1 MPRGHL
7 ALACPPMLCTGL
19 CTTSGSVRD
28 RVWTVVWES
37 GGRKK
42 VRETYCGAM
51 DRAIRNL
58 SRAPDGGSG
67 RGNPER
73 PRDRSTGRPDNG
85 GPPRP
90 GSPGR
95 GPGTFGSRVRG
106 RRHGGTPSPL
116 TRSHRPGCAGSP
128 EQTRTPPSQWPRL
141 GLPGRGRSTGAG
153 AWTGSPALEPAPPWL
168 TPHPLRRGTSKP
180 HRGTRSR
187 FGGTATRTR
196 RKAPPRWSSRPH
208 PWDTEPPRWHRDP
221 HAEEGPTS
229 VGPEAAPEIHPSG
242 WLRQRLGGSP
252 PRAPR
257 THTSRGPQPFGSST
271 ATARHPHS
279 TSPLPLTP

>member
-1 MPRGHL
+1 MPRAHL
-7 ALACPPMLCTGL
+7 TSACPLMLCTGL
-19 CTTSGSVRD
+19 CTTSRPVRSW
-28 RVWTVVWES
+28 VWTVVWES
-37 GGRKK
+37 RGRNN
-42 VRETYCGAM
+42 VRETYCGGM
-51 DRAIRNL
+51 DRAARNL

-73 PRDRSTGRPDNG
+73 LRDRSTGRPDNG

-90 GSPGR
+90 SSLGR
-95 GPGTFGSRVRG
+95 GPRTFGSRVRG

-128 EQTRTPPSQWPRL
+128 EQTRTPSSQWPRL

-153 AWTGSPALEPAPPWL
+153 ARTGSPALEPAPPWL
-168 TPHPLRRGTSKP
+168 TPHPLRRGTS
-180 HRGTRSR
+180 T
-187 FGGTATRTR
+187 
-196 RKAPPRWSSRPH
+196 PH

-221 HAEEGPTS
+221 HAEEGTTS
-229 VGPEAAPEIHPSG
+229 VEPETAPEIHPSG

-257 THTSRGPQPFGSST
+257 THTSRGPHPFGPST
-271 ATARHPHS
+271 AAARHPHS
-279 TSPLPLTP
+279 TSPVPLTP

>member
-7 ALACPPMLCTGL
+7 AAACPLMLCTGL
-19 CTTSGSVRD
+19 CTTSGSVRS
-28 RVWTVVWES
+28 RVWTVVWENR
-37 GGRKK
+37 GRKK

-73 PRDRSTGRPDNG
+73 LRDRSTGRPDNG

-90 GSPGR
+90 GPPGR
-95 GPGTFGSRVRG
+95 GPRTFGSRVRG

-128 EQTRTPPSQWPRL
+128 EQARTPPSQWPRL

-153 AWTGSPALEPAPPWL
+153 ARTGSPALEPAPPWL
-168 TPHPLRRGTSKP
+168 TPHPLRRGTSTP
-180 HRGTRSR
+180 QPVGHGATSVAPRPARGGRHHL
-187 FGGTATRTR
+187 GGAGDRTG
-196 RKAPPRWSSRPH
+196 
-208 PWDTEPPRWHRDP
+208 DP
-221 HAEEGPTS
+221 LQWLASPAAGRIPAEGPS
-229 VGPEAAPEIHPSG
+229 NSYFEGPSTFWVVHS
-242 WLRQRLGGSP
+242 RSP
-252 PRAPR
+252 ASAQ
-257 THTSRGPQPFGSST
+257 HL
-271 ATARHPHS
+271 A
-279 TSPLPLTP
+279 LPLTP

>member
-1 MPRGHL
+1 
-7 ALACPPMLCTGL
+7 
-19 CTTSGSVRD
+19 
-28 RVWTVVWES
+28 VWES
-37 GGRKK
+37 RGRNN
-42 VRETYCGAM
+42 VRETYCGGM
-51 DRAIRNL
+51 DRAARNL

-73 PRDRSTGRPDNG
+73 LRDRSTGRPDNG

-90 GSPGR
+90 SSLGR
-95 GPGTFGSRVRG
+95 GPRTFGSRVRG

-128 EQTRTPPSQWPRL
+128 EQTRTPSSQWPRL

-153 AWTGSPALEPAPPWL
+153 ARTGSPALEPAPPWL
-168 TPHPLRRGTSKP
+168 TPHPLRRGTS
-180 HRGTRSR
+180 T
-187 FGGTATRTR
+187 
-196 RKAPPRWSSRPH
+196 PH

-221 HAEEGPTS
+221 HAEEGTTS
-229 VGPEAAPEIHPSG
+229 VEPETAPEIHPSG

-257 THTSRGPQPFGSST
+257 THTSRGPHPFGPST
-271 ATARHPHS
+271 AAARHPHS
-279 TSPLPLTP
+279 TSPVPLTP